1 MTTQAP
7 CKQAV
12 QGLAG
17 SMQEAPPL
25 HVLGD
30 QYRPDAYLLFFL
42 GSQCRGHVLCVV
54 VDLVDMANMPWLGKS
69 GGQSW
74 TGSRGRDR
82 GSRDSNVRVDWNGLG
97 PLTDEHAV
105 DEQPGP
111 QPHVGH

>member
-1 MTTQAP
+1 MTQAL

-17 SMQEAPPL
+17 STREVPPL

-30 QYRPDAYLLFFL
+30 QYRPNVYLPFCL
-42 GSQCRGHVLCVV
+42 GSQCRGHVLYVV
-54 VDLVDMANMPWLGKS
+54 ADLVDMANMPWLGKS

-82 GSRDSNVRVDWNGLG
+82 GSRVLNVRVDWNGLG
-97 PLTDEHAV
+97 PLTDGHAV

-111 QPHVGH
+111 PHVEH